1 MNKCV
6 WNIKLMDILV
16 VIDDEDEENLNC
28 GDLDHGVK
36 GFEVVETHL
45 LTNTWGDKM
54 SFVIVDVAIRM
65 SFKAVHPLVVK
76 YMHVRV
82 RKD

>member
-1 MNKCV
+1 
-6 WNIKLMDILV
+6 MDILV

-45 LTNTWGDKM
+45 LTNT
-54 SFVIVDVAIRM
+54 
-65 SFKAVHPLVVK
+65 
-76 YMHVRV
+76 
-82 RKD
+82 